1 MLIFRHPVWFLQV
14 QKWKQT
20 SLEATKSK
28 EDTEIKFQ
36 QKIADMVAL
45 MERHKVNLILLCL
58 P

>member
-1 MLIFRHPVWFLQV
+1 MQV
-14 QKWKQT
+14 QKWKQG

-28 EDTEIKFQ
+28 EDIEIKFQ

-45 MERHKVNLILLCL
+45 MERHKVNIILLWL